1 MRLEGKVALL
11 TGAASGVEGELMGFG
26 GSAARMFVKE
36 GAKVVLTDIKEE
48 IGQRTAAQIRES
60 GGEALFLRLDVTS
73 EQNWIDVIRTTVST
87 YGRLDILVN
96 NAGTAARHT
105 VEDTTVEEWD
115 GQMNVHAKGTFLGT
129 KHAIPEMRRIG
140 GGSIINIS
148 SISGLLGSPSQAAY
162 HAAKAAMRLFTKSAA
177 IQYAKDNIRVNSV
190 HPGYATTPL
199 TSDIFAPGT
208 EARSW
213 RLGRIP
219 LGRLGV
225 ADDIAYGIL
234 YLASDESSFVTGAEL
249 VIDGGTTAQ

>member
-148 SISGLLGSPSQAAY
+148 SINGLIGSPSSTAY
-162 HAAKAAMRLFTKSAA
+162 HAAKAAIRLFSKSAA

-190 HPGYATTPL
+190 HPGYALTPL
-199 TSDIFAPGT
+199 TSERFSPG
-208 EARSW
+208 EAGRDW
-213 RLGRIP
+213 RLDRIP
-219 LGRLGV
+219 LGRVGN